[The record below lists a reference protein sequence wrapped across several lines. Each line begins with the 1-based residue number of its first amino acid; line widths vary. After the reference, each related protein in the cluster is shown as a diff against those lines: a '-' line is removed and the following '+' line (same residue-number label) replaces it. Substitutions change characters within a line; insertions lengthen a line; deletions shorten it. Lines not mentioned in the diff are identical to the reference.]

1 MQDSGIDASGE
12 SVDFLPTICHFFS
25 GSASSDC
32 HSLGFVGGMYM
43 LLKKALPFY
52 EIRPS
57 DFLGQF

>member
-32 HSLGFVGGMYM
+32 HSLGFVVGMYI
-43 LLKKALPFY
+43 LLNEALPILKV
-52 EIRPS
+52 E
-57 DFLGQF
+57 